1 MTTQILEGQ
10 LSGSRLDD
18 VRAYAGVRSRRVMAF
33 IIDYIIVGLLLI
45 PVAVFVLLFGLLT
58 FGLGWMLFGILVP
71 AVALTY
77 IWWTMGGRK
86 QATIGMQIVGIRLD
100 RLDGQRVDGLF
111 AVVHSVLFWAGNA
124 LLTPL
129 ILLVTLFTDRKRA
142 LHDLLLGTV
151 VTRSDVI

>member
-1 MTTQILEGQ
+1 MTTRILEGQ
-10 LSGSRLDD
+10 ISGTRLDD
-18 VRAYAGVRSRRVMAF
+18 MRAYEGVRSRRVLAF

-100 RLDGQRVDGLF
+100 RLDGQPIDGLF

>member
-1 MTTQILEGQ
+1 MTTRILEGQ
-10 LSGSRLDD
+10 ISGTRLDD
-18 VRAYAGVRSRRVMAF
+18 MRAYEGVRSRRVLAF

-77 IWWTMGGRK
+77 IWWTMGGRR

-100 RLDGQRVDGLF
+100 RLDGQPIDGLF